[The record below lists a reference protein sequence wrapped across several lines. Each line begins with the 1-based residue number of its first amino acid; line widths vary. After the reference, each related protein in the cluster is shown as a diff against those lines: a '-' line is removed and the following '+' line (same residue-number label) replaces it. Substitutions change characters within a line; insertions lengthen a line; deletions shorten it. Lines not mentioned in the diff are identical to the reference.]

1 MPKYIMRDSTG
12 QLWNDIDESNLAG
25 FMSDYPGAEKVEEIA
40 DEVEK
45 EVTQDA
51 GLQLEEDSLEVQ
63 YTDNE
68 VEVEEV
74 VEDKE
79 QEYKNKI
86 KKDLY
91 GYDPERAIL
100 SESFKNLP
108 IDLRTKLST
117 KEYDLAKSG
126 KWDQLNKDS
135 QQQLMQS
142 GVYDKLGRLQDVK
155 DFKDFKNK
163 KIENLSTANRDY
175 GFEAVDSDEFSSYD
189 GNMSQ
194 YNKDLSKALST
205 VKKGQIPTSVLDGNL
220 GAKIV
225 GHEEEQ
231 VYKTLNNLYG
241 EYGFEFEEAG
251 VGDNVKVYAS
261 NGAITEVSLD
271 NWTKSS
277 DKEEALKLKTFLD
290 LNKGDY
296 SEKTI
301 KNMVIGADS
310 LNAKA
315 LSEESRRENEPWYE
329 NWFKEDVG
337 VTDELMR
344 EFDSKYDEDVVAKET
359 KKLNSDFVELN
370 TQYKNNQKAFED
382 YQVDLKK
389 LQEEIIGGDLTPE
402 EITARKAEMIT
413 IEQNVIATDVRLNDF
428 YENKLKPMQAN
439 LQVIGAKQFIVE
451 QEKGNFLGLTANT
464 ILGSADKIVTYFNTG
479 NLATKED
486 SIREFWGSDKRTAQ
500 DIINREAGM
509 AVSKIRENFGTDAT
523 SEYDQEFN
531 STVLGGVYTSI
542 VEMGSMM
549 VAASVT
555 GPAAPVVY
563 GALMGLS
570 IAGGELEEMQGPEFE
585 DLSIKERFGFATVV
599 GIANG
604 TLEFVGAKFG
614 KIFGGGKNP
623 VTNYVKKDV
632 VGRVMSRIA
641 GKVFTRQAVKK
652 ATNEIVDQGLKS
664 GLYKL
669 TSSGLRA
676 GGAEAATEGSQEFVT
691 RKLKQGLNSSK
702 NKEIFNKA
710 ATEITISNLSR
721 ASLMGF
727 LAGGPI
733 GAVSAAY
740 QAKKSGTLDKIND
753 QNYRLAKRFSLNSNQ
768 QKIFSANLQA
778 QVMDPTNPMTQEKAD
793 DKIRSISQMASQMRE
808 LDGMGLTI
816 EGEKKAFT
824 LLDKKRALQKQID
837 QATDKSIVKKQRED
851 ITQINKELENISLQY
866 NFKTAFEAGLEQAR
880 NTTEASG
887 KSFTEFNS
895 SKEFEAKMKELG
907 EQDDAGFKTTSGYID
922 VNGNIYINKEG
933 AKALRDISVG
943 QHELLHGVM
952 GKQLGNVGGETVQQF
967 KDSLSK
973 SELDILQPRID
984 SSYGGDPTTEE
995 YFNTFV
1001 DAVVKGDIKYNE
1013 NIFTKIGDF
1022 ITKNLLRPMGFSN
1035 AQLGFKDGRQVYNF
1049 VKDYAKQSRRIA
1061 QGQQEGFEGE
1071 VGDIVAEGTEGRASG
1086 AKSAQKISDSYKK
1099 IDEFS
1104 KNPDFD
1110 IDSEFDTK
1118 RLLKEAG
1125 GIIESTTSRL
1135 YDGTAQ
1141 MNKEG
1146 VSREDFKRDLEALFT
1161 EIYKGY
1167 DEDMDVNMQGAGRQ
1181 TSNLFNLRA
1190 NKLATDTFK
1199 QTSNEVRADQSTL
1212 QIAAE
1217 EDTSKDTRTDREIR
1231 QDERKGVKVR
1241 EKIPK
1246 VYDVDKVVKSIRSR
1260 AKSLKAKNIKQLKGT
1275 ALEEISIMIGRDEEL
1290 GKSIFKKLEK
1300 NSDLNKPEMLAIQN
1314 FINSNVDVAKGSLLE
1329 GYTSEFKATG
1339 VVNKLLEKFYN
1350 KRSVRAKT
1358 GPGLSI
1364 QVKKP
1369 NISDVEFKEAFGIT
1383 GKDQANW
1390 NQKVVAKK
1398 GGVSDILKGFIRN
1411 FDQVISSQEIREQ
1424 LIEDGE
1430 PIEAT
1435 RTLRDGIPSG
1445 FFSTQTLGNL
1455 DVESQVAILDLL
1467 TSDKTLELAED
1478 LRINGKSNWLGAAL
1492 KDISTQEFREQHA
1505 VARVVLQKIG
1515 NELQIELDP
1524 KKSWQKYV
1532 KKAADVK
1539 INEAKIGIY
1548 STLKQIAKARKL
1560 DIKTGFEVYENIDDI
1575 NLLRSDIVTLIE
1587 ELKVEQV
1594 VDENGV
1600 SKRAISDAEISKYI
1614 LPALVGSYKMGK
1626 YKLKDNRK
1634 APSIK
1639 LTEGEVFIDEGNI
1652 RQGIFGSATDAEANV
1667 NIDSKEKINKQI
1679 YAHDAWYN
1687 QKLSK
1692 KQQKKYGVEFF
1703 DNLPLGKRAKFVK
1716 NEIQPEGLRAKEI
1729 LDIVVKKMASLRS
1742 ENEITAQAASVFI
1755 DLQFARMDGLGKLAS
1770 DVRFIPNNTKAD
1782 LKKIFKLPKV
1792 KRGKNK
1798 DGSLKYIEDPFV
1810 LEHTIPGNRVKLA
1823 AFNAILG
1830 GDKQSMDLFDSELEQ
1845 YHSAIIPFY
1854 FDSLVNRK
1862 DGKELYLR
1870 TAPAIREAGDF
1881 ALSETGRY
1889 ADDSIFPMSLYDV
1902 SDDTTYGQTQ
1912 QLEETIEESRE
1923 SNGFESKDSG
1933 VQTDIDPNGFF
1944 SKTNEDII
1952 NDFSKMDEA
1961 LAIANSLDQSIKKI
1975 RVFDFDDT
1983 LAYTES
1989 DVLFTS
1995 LDGAKGKLNAE
2006 EFAKQGKELLD
2017 QGYKF
2022 DFSEFNKVTKGKPGP
2037 LLDIAK
2043 KIKAA
2048 RGNED
2053 LFVLTARAP
2062 EAQQA
2067 IYEFLKSQ
2075 GVEFKKQNI
2084 IGLGNSTGEAK
2095 AQWLV
2100 GKAAEGYNDFYF
2112 ADDAAANVRAV
2123 NENMSKLDVK
2133 SKTQLVKQNK
2143 IKPGKFSKTK
2153 LDFTTDE
2160 VGNMK
2165 SSFNI
2170 KNKNYV
2176 VSLDPVDDQGDYRYE
2191 FELKTKTGA
2200 TQDITGTG
2208 DAVAV
2213 FRKVYNGLVDA
2224 IKQNTDIRRVEF
2236 SATKAEPSRISL
2248 YTSLMEKLGKDLSWE
2263 TDVWETTNWNGTGSF
2278 DFEISK
2284 PRTKQPSSVERV
2296 LNVVDIKSKTQ
2307 ESRGRFSKQMSDD
2320 FNRIIEETRGLGREK
2335 TYSEARAKQVGS
2347 QKGKRKFWI
2356 PYSAEDMLGLI
2367 YPLLGKGKVGDAQM
2381 KWFKENLFNPFS
2393 KGMESLSAARVQL
2406 MADFKA
2412 LKKNMDVPKDLQK
2425 EAFSG
2430 FTNEQAVRMYMWDM
2444 QGMEIPGISKRDLKD
2459 AKRVINSNE
2468 KLRNFAQM
2476 LIQINKGDGYP
2487 KPSESWLAGT
2497 ITTDLVDGLN
2507 TIKRTKYL
2515 EQWQQN
2521 VDAIFSKENLNKLE
2535 AVHGSNYREAL
2546 ENMLTRMKTGKNRIE
2561 GSNRMSDKVL
2571 DWINGSVGAI
2581 MFFNTRSAVLQLISS
2596 INFVNLS
2603 DNNLYAAG
2611 KAFANQKQYWSDF
2624 KMLMNSDFL
2633 VDRRN
2638 GLKINVSESEI
2649 ADAAKTS
2656 KNKAR
2661 AVLNYILKKGFLP
2674 TQIADSFAIA
2684 SGGATFYRNR
2694 VNTYLKDGMTQKE
2707 AESKAFTD
2715 FREISE
2721 ESQQSSR
2728 PDKISQQQASSLGRV
2743 LLAFANTP
2751 MQYGRLT
2758 KRAYQDLINGR
2769 GDRKSNISKIIYY
2782 TAVQNMIFNVLQ
2794 QAVTMLGFGD
2804 DEEDDEKKQKKYV
2817 DVANGMADSIL
2828 RGLGIAGSAVS
2839 VAKNFLLDL
2848 YERSGRTRPEYVD
2861 SIYKLL
2867 QFSPPI
2873 SSKISKLRQAA
2884 WQFDSKK
2891 RRQEIFDKGFS
2902 LDNPA
2907 YEAVGKVISATTN
2920 LPVDRVYNK
2929 INNIDA
2935 ALAEDTETWESVAML
2950 LGWPEWQIKPYVKKK
2965 KAKKSGY
2972 KSRYK
2977 RRNKPKRKRRK

>member
-1 MPKYIMRDSTG
+1 MSKYTMRDSTG
-12 QLWNDIDESNLAG
+12 QLWHDVDDSNFSDFMSTYPDAVIIEEIDEETG
-25 FMSDYPGAEKVEEIA
+25 DGQ
-40 DEVEK
+40 EVS
-45 EVTQDA
+45 TIDMPIP
-51 GLQLEEDSLEVQ
+51 EDSV
-63 YTDNE
+63 
-68 VEVEEV
+68 VEEV
-74 VEDKE
+74 IEISPDDK
-79 QEYKNKI
+79 YRNKLQ
-86 KKDLY
+86 KDLS
-91 GYDPERAIL
+91 GYDPVKEIL
-100 SESFKNLP
+100 IKTYEDLPTESRMKLTDKDAKIAASGNLQNISDQGKETILTNYTFP
-108 IDLRTKLST
+108 MGWTGDKDFNGFIEVNKQAKETMGLDQSS
-117 KEYDLAKSG
+117 EYDSK
-126 KWDQLNKDS
+126 LNK
-135 QQQLMQS
+135 
-142 GVYDKLGRLQDVK
+142 
-155 DFKDFKNK
+155 
-163 KIENLSTANRDY
+163 
-175 GFEAVDSDEFSSYD
+175 
-189 GNMSQ
+189 
-194 YNKDLSKALST
+194 YNEDLSNALSS
-205 VKKGQIPTSVLDGNL
+205 VKQGQIPTSVLDGDL

-231 VYKTLNNLYG
+231 VYTTLNNLYSD
-241 EYGFEFEEAG
+241 YGFKFEETG
-251 VGDNVKVYAS
+251 IGDNVKVFAP
-261 NGAITEVSLD
+261 NGQATEISLD
-271 NWTKSS
+271 NWTNAG
-277 DKEEALKLKTFLD
+277 DKEQATKLKSFLD

-296 SEKTI
+296 NPSNIKKIAAIGSGDLDIAAMEKIAKDEKGEVDFDWVTNVFKDEKVSDEII
-301 KNMVIGADS
+301 KNFDAVYDADIVKEETQKLNNQLVDVNKQYSKNKAAFNTYKLDLQNLQNEIRQGDLSNDEIAERKS
-310 LNAKA
+310 LLVKTEQDILATDKRLGDLFSTKIQPLQAQLQIVNAK
-315 LSEESRRENEPWYE
+315 
-329 NWFKEDVG
+329 
-337 VTDELMR
+337 
-344 EFDSKYDEDVVAKET
+344 KYVVEA
-359 KKLNSDFVELN
+359 
-370 TQYKNNQKAFED
+370 
-382 YQVDLKK
+382 
-389 LQEEIIGGDLTPE
+389 
-402 EITARKAEMIT
+402 
-413 IEQNVIATDVRLNDF
+413 
-428 YENKLKPMQAN
+428 
-439 LQVIGAKQFIVE
+439 
-451 QEKGNFLGLTANT
+451 EKGNIAGITANT
-464 ILGSADKIVTYFNTG
+464 ILGVGDKITSYFNG
-479 NLATKED
+479 GMLALKE
-486 SIREFWGSDKRTAQ
+486 E
-500 DIINREAGM
+500 DIKKYWSEDPEQGKKALAREAEM
-509 AVSKIRENFGTDAT
+509 AISKITEKYGADVTN
-523 SEYDQEFN
+523 EYEQEFN
-531 STVLGGVYTSI
+531 STVAGGVYTSM

-549 VAASVT
+549 LVAAAT
-555 GPAAPVVY
+555 GTGAVGY

-570 IAGGELEEMQGPEFE
+570 IAGGEMEEMMGEDFE
-585 DLSIKERFGFATVV
+585 GLSMKERFGLATTIGVV
-599 GIANG
+599 NGIIEGA
-604 TLEFVGAKFG
+604 GAKFG
-614 KIFGGGKNP
+614 GIIGGAGAKG
-623 VTNYVKKDV
+623 VSSV
-632 VGRVMSRIA
+632 VRKGIL
-641 GKVFTRQAVKK
+641 GKVMGKLTSKQVSKAAIKK
-652 ATNEIVDQGLKS
+652 ATNEVIEEGIKTGAYALTKAGLK
-664 GLYKL
+664 
-669 TSSGLRA
+669 A
-676 GGAEAATEGSQEFVT
+676 GTAEALTEALQEVAT
-691 RKLKQGLNSSK
+691 RKIKQGVNSWK
-702 NKEIFNKA
+702 EKEIFDKM
-710 ATEITISNLSR
+710 ATEITMSNITR
-721 ASLMGF
+721 AGAMGF

-733 GAVSAAY
+733 GVISAGYRASK
-740 QAKKSGTLDKIND
+740 ANAIDKISD
-753 QNYRLAKRFSLNSNQ
+753 AQYKIAKGFTLNKSFQ
-768 QKIFSANLQA
+768 EGYSQDLQLR
-778 QVMDPTNPMTQEKAD
+778 VMDPNDTMTRDQAD
-793 DKIRSISQMASQMRE
+793 TILRDLSSQGATMRE
-808 LDGMGLTI
+808 LDGMSLTI
-816 EGEKKAFT
+816 EGEKKAYT
-824 LLDKKRALQKQID
+824 LLRRKKALQKQID
-837 QATDKSIVKKQRED
+837 KATDKSIVKKQRED
-851 ITQINKELENISLQY
+851 ITQINEQLEAISLQY
-866 NFKTAFEAGLEQAR
+866 NFESAFEAGLEQAKQA
-880 NTTEASG
+880 TESSG

-895 SKEFEAKMKELG
+895 SKEFEAKMKDLG

-922 VNGNIYINKEG
+922 GDGNIYINKEG
-933 AKALRDISVG
+933 AKTLRDISVG
-943 QHELLHGVM
+943 QHELLHGVV

-1022 ITKNLLRPMGFSN
+1022 ITKNLLKPMGFSN

-1086 AKSAQKISDSYKK
+1086 AKSVQVQGVEPEQVQTMIDKVANRAAAKFFSGIPQNVREEAGLTRRSYIDSAKSELSGIAEK
-1099 IDEFS
+1099 FDAS
-1104 KNPDFD
+1104 RADFD
-1110 IDSEFDTK
+1110 RYMANTGMQRLNSLATRLGVKSAETQTTRITEDTK
-1118 RLLKEAG
+1118 
-1125 GIIESTTSRL
+1125 
-1135 YDGTAQ
+1135 
-1141 MNKEG
+1141 
-1146 VSREDFKRDLEALFT
+1146 
-1161 EIYKGY
+1161 
-1167 DEDMDVNMQGAGRQ
+1167 
-1181 TSNLFNLRA
+1181 
-1190 NKLATDTFK
+1190 
-1199 QTSNEVRADQSTL
+1199 

-1217 EDTSKDTRTDREIR
+1217 EDTSKDNRTDREIR

-1241 EKIPK
+1241 EKLPK

-1260 AKSLKAKNIKQLKGT
+1260 AKSSKAKNIKQLKGT

-1358 GPGLSI
+1358 GPGLSVQI
-1364 QVKKP
+1364 KKP
-1369 NISDVEFKEAFGIT
+1369 NISDAEFKEAFGIT

-1445 FFSTQTLGNL
+1445 FFSKN
-1455 DVESQVAILDLL
+1455 
-1467 TSDKTLELAED
+1467 
-1478 LRINGKSNWLGAAL
+1478 L
-1492 KDISTQEFREQHA
+1492 KDIKNEGDLIKVAELMMSDNFLNNADLMRKTGASDWLYKAFDGLLDKEFIKSIGGGRISQGII
-1505 VARVVLQKIG
+1505 LLKKIASDFQL
-1515 NELQIELDP
+1515 EFDP
-1524 KKSWQKYV
+1524 NNSWQDYIKKSNNI
-1532 KKAADVK
+1532 A
-1539 INEAKIGIY
+1539 ISEAKLGVR
-1548 STLKQIAKARKL
+1548 TNLKTIAKAKGIDVDTGTGVVNNL
-1560 DIKTGFEVYENIDDI
+1560 DSLNVLRVEIVQLI
-1575 NLLRSDIVTLIE
+1575 N
-1587 ELKVEQV
+1587 ELKAE
-1594 VDENGV
+1594 G
-1600 SKRAISDAEISKYI
+1600 ISDNDISKYI
-1614 LPALVGSYKMGK
+1614 ISALTSPARLGGFDLTNDQALTI
-1626 YKLKDNRK
+1626 LKDSDVKKHSKVSR
-1634 APSIK
+1634 
-1639 LTEGEVFIDEGNI
+1639 L
-1652 RQGIFGSATDAEANV
+1652 GIFGSVTDKTNQTGIDGERVNSRIYEHGKWFNV
-1667 NIDSKEKINKQI
+1667 AISLEQ
-1679 YAHDAWYN
+1679 A
-1687 QKLSK
+1687 
-1692 KQQKKYGVEFF
+1692 KKYGVKKGSSFN
-1703 DNLPLGKRAKFVK
+1703 DLPLNKRKAFIK
-1716 NEIQPEGLRAKEI
+1716 NEIQPEGLKAKKV
-1729 LDIVVKKMASLRS
+1729 LDTTTKIMVKLFKEGKLSAQ
-1742 ENEITAQAASVFI
+1742 TAVSFI
-1755 DLQFARMDGLGKLAS
+1755 EMQFASMSGLGKLAS
-1770 DVRFIPNNTKAD
+1770 DVRFIPTMTKNEVIS
-1782 LKKIFKLPKV
+1782 LFKDV
-1792 KRGKNK
+1792 KSG
-1798 DGSLKYIEDPFV
+1798 DTFV
-1810 LEHTIPGNRVKLA
+1810 LEHTIPGHRIKTLM
-1823 AFNAILG
+1823 FNAILS
-1830 GDKQSMDLFDSELEQ
+1830 GDKASMDLFEAELEQ
-1845 YHSAIIPFY
+1845 YHSAIIPKA
-1854 FDSLVNRK
+1854 FDKQVNYK
-1862 DGKELYLR
+1862 DGKEFLLKVAPGIR
-1870 TAPAIREAGDF
+1870 TAGDF
-1881 ALSETGRY
+1881 ALNETGRY
-1889 ADDSIFPMSLYDV
+1889 SNKSRFPISLLDV
-1902 SDDTTYGQTQ
+1902 DNNNVYGQAE
-1912 QLEETIEESRE
+1912 QLQETIEESRE
-1923 SNGFESKDSG
+1923 SNGFESKQSG
-1933 VQTDIDPNGFF
+1933 VQTNIDQNGFF

-1952 NDFSKMDEA
+1952 NDFSKMDKA
-1961 LAIANSLDQSIKKI
+1961 LDLANSLNQPVKKV

-1983 LAYTES
+1983 LAYTKS

-1995 LDGAKGKLNAE
+1995 PDGTTGKLNAE
-2006 EFAKQGKELLD
+2006 EFANQGKELLD

-2043 KIKAA
+2043 KINAA

-2075 GVEFKKQNI
+2075 GVEFKKENI

-2112 ADDAAANVRAV
+2112 ADDAIANVKAV
-2123 NENMSKLDVK
+2123 KKAMSVLDVK
-2133 SKTQLVKQNK
+2133 SKVQQAK
-2143 IKPGKFSKTK
+2143 GK
-2153 LDFTTDE
+2153 
-2160 VGNMK
+2160 
-2165 SSFNI
+2165 
-2170 KNKNYV
+2170 
-2176 VSLDPVDDQGDYRYE
+2176 
-2191 FELKTKTGA
+2191 
-2200 TQDITGTG
+2200 
-2208 DAVAV
+2208 
-2213 FRKVYNGLVDA
+2213 
-2224 IKQNTDIRRVEF
+2224 
-2236 SATKAEPSRISL
+2236 
-2248 YTSLMEKLGKDLSWE
+2248 
-2263 TDVWETTNWNGTGSF
+2263 
-2278 DFEISK
+2278 
-2284 PRTKQPSSVERV
+2284 
-2296 LNVVDIKSKTQ
+2296 
-2307 ESRGRFSKQMSDD
+2307 FSKQMSDD

-2804 DEEDDEKKQKKYV
+2804 DEEDDENKQEKYV

-2891 RRQEIFDKGFS
+2891 RRKEIFDKGFA

-2907 YEAVGKVISATTN
+2907 YEAVGKVVSATTN

-2950 LGWPEWQIKPYVKKK
+2950 LGWPEWQIKPKPKYKS
-2965 KAKKSGY
+2965 KKSGY
-2972 KSRYK
+2972 KSDFKKRK
-2977 RRNKPKRKRRK
+2977 NRRNKKVFR